1 VTERT
6 PITDDPVILAPGR
19 EQRPNVFE
27 GAPCP
32 FCPGAEDQT
41 PPEIARDGDPW
52 RIRVFPNRYPPTEHA
67 EVIVESAKH
76 DDAFDALSAE
86 HAARAVATYFERY
99 RAIDA
104 SYVSIFKNHGRL
116 AGASI
121 PHLHSQLV
129 GTPFI
134 PLRPAREGDAF
145 ARAKRCPLCDL
156 SEHPLIAETEN
167 YRWIAPHGSRLAYQQ
182 WIVPKTHEHDLNGPR
197 ELASLLQSSARAMRG
212 ISDSF
217 NWAFITFPHQPRGH
231 WYVELFPRIAMI
243 AGYELGTGTF
253 INTIDPINAA
263 RILSAASSSDKPA
276 AAELY
281 DRREA

>member
-6 PITDDPVILAPGR
+6 PITGDPVILAPAR

-67 EVIVESAKH
+67 EVIVESASH
-76 DDAFDALSAE
+76 TDSFDELPAE
-86 HAARAVATYFERY
+86 HAARAVAMLFERHL
-99 RAIDA
+99 AIDA
-104 SYVSIFKNHGRL
+104 NYVSIFKNHGRL

-121 PHLHSQLV
+121 PHLHSQIV
-129 GTPFI
+129 GTAFV

-145 ARAKRCPLCDL
+145 ARAERCPLCDL
-156 SEHPLIAETEN
+156 SDHPVIAETEH
-167 YRWIAPHGSRLAYQQ
+167 YRWIAPRGSRLAHQQ
-182 WIVPKTHEHDLNGPR
+182 WIVPNRHEHDLTEPR
-197 ELASLLQSSARAMRG
+197 ELASLLQSSARAMRR

-217 NWAFITFPHQPRGH
+217 NWAFITFPHQRRGH

-253 INTIDPINAA
+253 INTVDPSDAA
-263 RILSAASSSDKPA
+263 KLLSGANTPDAADGA
-276 AAELY
+276 
-281 DRREA
+281 RREA

>member
-6 PITDDPVILAPGR
+6 PITNDPVILAPNR
-19 EQRPNVFE
+19 ESRPNVYE

-41 PPEIARDGDPW
+41 PPEIVRYGDPW

-76 DDAFDALSAE
+76 DDEFDELPADQA
-86 HAARAVATYFERY
+86 HRAVELYFERY
-99 RAIDA
+99 RSLAETSA
-104 SYVSIFKNHGRL
+104 YVGIFKNHGKM

-129 GTPFI
+129 GTRFV
-134 PLRPAREGDAF
+134 PLRPSREGDAF
-145 ARAKRCPLCDL
+145 ARAAHCPLCDP
-156 SEHPLIAETEN
+156 EHPLIAETDH
-167 YRWIAPHGSRLAYQQ
+167 YRWIAPRSATLAYQQ
-182 WIVPKTHEHDLNGPR
+182 WIVPKSHSHDLGEPR
-197 ELASLLQSSARAMRG
+197 ELASLMQTSVRAMRT

-217 NWAFITFPHQPRGH
+217 NWAFVTFPHEPRAH

-243 AGYELGTGTF
+243 AGFEIGSGTF
-253 INTIDPINAA
+253 VNTANCDLVHLFS
-263 RILSAASSSDKPA
+263 RFML
-276 AAELY
+276 
-281 DRREA
+281 